1 MKRAIS
7 ILSAALLCCTSV
19 AGTTAFTSSAVD
31 TIEETTSEYMY
42 EFTKKADLYIRD
54 SDVMGR
60 YKEVNVN
67 CKVFVDE
74 NGAITFAFSLPE
86 DLTIPECQS
95 ADMQMFIDINYDVPV
110 WYGWSSSDIYGQNK
124 RYFPDLKKRVY
135 NDEYF
140 YDMSTPSSA
149 FVFGQKTSMQWR
161 FKHDI
166 KIKSGSLIGTIE
178 YAPKAII
185 YTDDL
190 GNRFARY
197 GEKYSLDG
205 ETIKIIID
213 EDTIIEK
220 ALGKDYVNPPVIYR
234 LSDSKPVSTERKIE
248 YAATEQSTPD
258 TPVADGVAL
267 EGVKYLA
274 TMFPDDYAQP
284 LEDYLHTATL
294 KAERNGDTIKLFV
307 IPDDTAKFNRCSW
320 GAFVLPSGSA
330 IANSSGISPELKE
343 SGFVN
348 GERFFQIPMY
358 TELGSTED
366 TYYGTAGFTTY
377 DTDFKEGKT
386 AYSVEIL
393 LPENCTANCFQAFGE
408 TFYLDTLEKAV
419 EGDVNRDGKFN
430 IADLVMFQNFLLGK
444 TDDLPCWENAN
455 LCNNGVEVEPFFSGR
470 NVSRLASHNMKANLD
485 VFDLCLMR
493 RKLVESAE

>member
-1 MKRAIS
+1 MKRIIS

-19 AGTTAFTSSAVD
+19 AGTSAFA
-31 TIEETTSEYMY
+31 ETTSVQTIVRETEFWVEFPTEAVLNVTDVNGKTREYSIY
-42 EFTKKADLYIRD
+42 TIIQLCIRRNGEILFDFFVNADKESEYPTWQDITLDTFTSYATLSFPDFDFNASLPFQPQLTNAPASYREGCYTIYDISMKNSGENCTFVLTNCMLQYD
-54 SDVMGR
+54 SDR
-60 YKEVNVN
+60 
-67 CKVFVDE
+67 
-74 NGAITFAFSLPE
+74 FSLSQKNTTQKSNP
-86 DLTIPECQS
+86 TIGHFALAFNSTDQIIPLS
-95 ADMQMFIDINYDVPV
+95 I
-110 WYGWSSSDIYGQNK
+110 
-124 RYFPDLKKRVY
+124 LKK
-135 NDEYF
+135 
-140 YDMSTPSSA
+140 
-149 FVFGQKTSMQWR
+149 
-161 FKHDI
+161 
-166 KIKSGSLIGTIE
+166 
-178 YAPKAII
+178 
-185 YTDDL
+185 
-190 GNRFARY
+190 
-197 GEKYSLDG
+197 KYKGILNFN
-205 ETIKIIID
+205 
-213 EDTIIEK
+213 DTIIEI
-220 ALGKDYVNPPVIYR
+220 AFGDVDYSKDVPKVYTKGE
-234 LSDSKPVSTERKIE
+234 SAECKIE
-248 YAATEQSTPD
+248 YAATEKSTPD
-258 TPVADGVAL
+258 TPVMDGVAL

-284 LEDYLHTATL
+284 LEDYLYTATL
-294 KAERNGDTIKLFV
+294 KTERNGDTIKLSV

-358 TELGSTED
+358 TELGSAED
-366 TYYGTAGFTTY
+366 AYYGTAGFTTY
-377 DTDFKEGKT
+377 DADFKEGET

-455 LCNNGVEVEPFFSGR
+455 LCNNGVDVEPFFSGC

-493 RKLVESAE
+493 RKLIESAE